1 MSILTNSMNSKKSE
15 QFYSFL
21 FSDIFPL
28 QSLHFTVRIHLAS
41 FFTPYSTVFIHNP
54 CSDIFRIMVD
64 HQIFHP
70 VEAMKSFLTKVSYI
84 FRDIHLS
91 QLFAS
96 KEGFMNQLLKASGN
110 SSVSMGQK

>member
-1 MSILTNSMNSKKSE
+1 
-15 QFYSFL
+15 
-21 FSDIFPL
+21 
-28 QSLHFTVRIHLAS
+28 
-41 FFTPYSTVFIHNP
+41 
-54 CSDIFRIMVD
+54 MVD